1 MITIGQ
7 ANERRRK
14 RKEAQEDLGRVLKD
28 RRSIMVIHYSC
39 ESFYDRPEGASP
51 RITSL
56 AIRSFATGQT
66 TSFSIHQMAERKSIS
81 HDQISSR
88 YDELE
93 KEMLTEFNEFLA
105 QHKDK
110 WWIHWNMRDM
120 NYGFPAIAHRCRV
133 LGLQPTE
140 LSDDRLL
147 DLARTMY
154 RLFGATYASHP
165 RLKSIVE
172 MNKISNKDMLDGQQ
186 EADAFDRGEYVK
198 LHQSTLRKVDI
209 LASLLERVEDGQL
222 KTASTPREQYGSRI
236 AVVAAFFQEHPLAIV
251 GLSAI
256 GIIGFIITL
265 IGWIIS

>member
-1 MITIGQ
+1 
-7 ANERRRK
+7 
-14 RKEAQEDLGRVLKD
+14 
-28 RRSIMVIHYSC
+28 
-39 ESFYDRPEGASP
+39 
-51 RITSL
+51 
-56 AIRSFATGQT
+56 
-66 TSFSIHQMAERKSIS
+66 MAERNSIS

-93 KEMLTEFNEFLA
+93 KEMLAEFNEFLA

-133 LGLQPTE
+133 LGLEPTE

-154 RLFGATYASHP
+154 RLYGATYAPHP

-172 MNKISNKDMLDGQQ
+172 MNRISNKDMLDGQQ

-222 KTASTPREQYGSRI
+222 KTASSHREQYGSRLAALA
-236 AVVAAFFQEHPLAIV
+236 AVLQDHPLAIV
-251 GLSAI
+251 VLAAAGLV
-256 GIIGFIITL
+256 GLITTV
-265 IGWIIS
+265 IGWIT